1 MPFYTYILKSLKDDG
16 YYYGHTADIDNRL
29 SIHNGKKVRST
40 KARTPFVIH
49 YFETFETRSD
59 AYLQEMYFKSVAV
72 YHKRSHDYTSTEIV
86 SCYSMLRKIIFHSSI
101 PAIHHHPALQ
111 NSLMRDTDIHPFGIN
126 QPEQDLSRFFRL
138 LIWKLFH

>member
-1 MPFYTYILKSLKDDG
+1 MFSFYAFYTYILKSLKDDG

-59 AYLQEMYFKSVAV
+59 AYLQEMFFKSGEGKK
-72 YHKRSHDYTSTEIV
+72 Y
-86 SCYSMLRKIIFHSSI
+86 LRNKGII
-101 PAIHHHPALQ
+101 
-111 NSLMRDTDIHPFGIN
+111 
-126 QPEQDLSRFFRL
+126 
-138 LIWKLFH
+138 